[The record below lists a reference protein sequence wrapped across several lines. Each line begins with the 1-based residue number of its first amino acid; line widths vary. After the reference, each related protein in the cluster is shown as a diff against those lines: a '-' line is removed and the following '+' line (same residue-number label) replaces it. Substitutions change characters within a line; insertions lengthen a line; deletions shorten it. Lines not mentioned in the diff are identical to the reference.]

1 MKTASKDAVQ
11 ALLEQYDTIIG
22 NYMMNFSSPST
33 ENEKALTYEKAHVA
47 AARRMISTK
56 LKKFFDAE
64 YESSKLDLAISVHQL
79 NPTVTPQIGAKMVLM
94 HEDKVFQVYYT
105 VRNGPSKLDDKKLRM
120 LLVQAGVEP
129 DVVNDAFEKAVVKG
143 AAQTLIDII
152 PVGEPHEDR

>member
-22 NYMMNFSSPST
+22 NYMMNFSSPSK

-56 LKKFFDAE
+56 LKKFFEAE
-64 YESSKLDLAISVHQL
+64 SDESKIELALSVNDL
-79 NPTVTPQIGAKMVLM
+79 NPTVSPKPGAKMVLM
-94 HEDKVFQVYYT
+94 HQDNVFQVYYT
-105 VRNGPSKLDDKKLRM
+105 VRNGPRKLDDKKLRM

-129 DVVNDAFEKAVVKG
+129 AVVNAAFEKAVVDG
-143 AAQTLIDII
+143 SPQTLIDII
-152 PVGEPHEDR
+152 PVGESNEAR